1 MGWIPD
7 SLGFTVEELTRKGV
21 PTVEACLIV
30 WPSVDDAVVAEYLRS
45 QRTQSEAD
53 VARVE
58 ASHDAQRCQFAQPV
72 HHEFGEARH

>member
-30 WPSVDDAVVAEYLRS
+30 WPSVSEAEVADYLRGK
-45 QRTQSEAD
+45 RTLSEAE
-53 VARVE
+53 VAAVE
-58 ASHDAQRCQFAQPV
+58 ALHDAQRCQFVQPV